1 MAPDRSKAP
10 DDDHQVLPFRPR
22 GSGAGNHGWR
32 WRLRAPQPPPPP
44 IEGLAKYE
52 GGEQEDDYRHRM
64 IVNVAALLFT
74 VALAI
79 AGAWLAIQIAEMR
92 KNQDCVL
99 SGRRNCTTIDVKVP
113 ER

>member
-1 MAPDRSKAP
+1 MTPDRSKVP
-10 DDDHQVLPFRPR
+10 DDDRQVLPFRPR
-22 GSGAGNHGWR
+22 GSGAGNHVWR
-32 WRLRAPQPPPPP
+32 WRLRAPQPPPV
-44 IEGLAKYE
+44 EGLAKYE

-64 IVNVAALLFT
+64 LVNVAALLFT

-79 AGAWLAIQIAEMR
+79 AGAWLAIRIAEMR

-99 SGRRNCTTIDVKVP
+99 SGRRSCATIDVKVP

>member
-1 MAPDRSKAP
+1 VTPDRSKVP

-32 WRLRAPQPPPPP
+32 WRLRAPQPPSPPV
-44 IEGLAKYE
+44 EGLAKYE

-64 IVNVAALLFT
+64 LVNVAALLFT

-79 AGAWLAIQIAEMR
+79 AGAWLAIRIADMR

-99 SGRRNCTTIDVKVP
+99 SGRRSCATIDVKVP